1 LRARRGRGRS
11 RRTGV
16 PQQLGSGRH
25 RLAPTD
31 RKEAAVDRET
41 RDLAHRRL
49 RHDIDWDPRR
59 HLGEDA
65 ARLGALLRHEHRFD
79 LKPGAGEEHPQH
91 DLAFGDEAA
100 LASDKVA
107 LAHGA
112 IGLEPRIA
120 RIVDRDQHGGD
131 RRAPGT
137 LPWRGRS

>member
-1 LRARRGRGRS
+1 MN
-11 RRTGV
+11 
-16 PQQLGSGRH
+16 
-25 RLAPTD
+25 
-31 RKEAAVDRET
+31 RET

-49 RHDIDWDPRR
+49 RHDIDRNPRR

-65 ARLGALLRHEHRFD
+65 ARGGALLRHKHRFD
-79 LKPGAGEEHPQH
+79 PEPGAGEEHPQH

-100 LASDKVA
+100 LAADEVA

-112 IGLEPRIA
+112 IRLEPRIP

-131 RRAPGT
+131 GRRARRGGRAPGT